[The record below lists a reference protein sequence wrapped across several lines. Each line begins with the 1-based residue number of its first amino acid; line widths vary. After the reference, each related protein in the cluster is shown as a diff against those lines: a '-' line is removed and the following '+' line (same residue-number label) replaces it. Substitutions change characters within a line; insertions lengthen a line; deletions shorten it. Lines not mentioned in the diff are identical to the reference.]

1 MTPLIVNDF
10 DGTLDTKVIHG
21 TVYFSHT
28 GAGFDKRFFP
38 IKLCFYQHGIQ
49 PSIAY
54 IFLDTG
60 KRIAD
65 VEKQAYE
72 YYVIFFENIGIVQT

>member
-1 MTPLIVNDF
+1 MTLMALWIQKLSTELCIFHIQVLVLTNVF
-10 DGTLDTKVIHG
+10 
-21 TVYFSHT
+21 FS
-28 GAGFDKRFFP
+28 
-38 IKLCFYQHGIQ
+38 IKLCFYQRGIQ